1 MYQIDM
7 LMIPELVPVIGL
19 LLSVSLLIAG
29 LITRSVKMHHAA
41 TVFLLLTVMY
51 AFKFF
56 HLNVPFFMS
65 GGLMN
70 TALVLMILASL
81 FCLLILLFPNIK
93 KIVLSL
99 QVLTLLFVLIS
110 FDIYMKVANTEL
122 SIKQIEEL
130 TPNASKVVILQSNLL
145 PIH

>member
-19 LLSVSLLIAG
+19 LISVSLLIAG
-29 LITRSVKMHHAA
+29 LVTRSVNLHHAA
-41 TVFLLLTVMY
+41 TVLLLLTLFY

-65 GGLMN
+65 GGLMD
-70 TALVLMILASL
+70 TALLLLILASL
-81 FCLLILLFPNIK
+81 FCLVIMLFPHIR

-99 QVLTLLFVLIS
+99 QVLTLLLVLIS

-122 SIKQIEEL
+122 SIRQVEEL
-130 TPNASKVVILQSNLL
+130 TPNTSNVLVLQTNFLSTK
-145 PIH
+145 

>member
-19 LLSVSLLIAG
+19 LISVSLLIAG
-29 LITRSVKMHHAA
+29 LVTRSVNLHQAA
-41 TVFLLLTVMY
+41 TVLLLLTLFY

-70 TALVLMILASL
+70 TALLLILASL
-81 FCLLILLFPNIK
+81 FCLVIMLFPHIR

-99 QVLTLLFVLIS
+99 QVLTLLLVLIS

-122 SIKQIEEL
+122 SIRQVEEL
-130 TPNASKVVILQSNLL
+130 TPNTSNVLVLQTNFLSTK
-145 PIH
+145 